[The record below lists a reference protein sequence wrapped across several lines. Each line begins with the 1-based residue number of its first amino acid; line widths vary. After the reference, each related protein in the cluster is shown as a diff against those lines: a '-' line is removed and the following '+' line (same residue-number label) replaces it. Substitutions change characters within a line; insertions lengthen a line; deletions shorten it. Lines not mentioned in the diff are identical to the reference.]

1 MREISKEIQNH
12 LNDNHLGEIIRD
24 GYKVSL
30 IVKFI
35 KSHNNKTK
43 LIYERVPLIQEKAL
57 C

>member
-1 MREISKEIQNH
+1 VREISKEIQNH